1 MDKDIIDII
10 CQYFSRKPIEKA
22 WVFGSFS
29 RGEQRPDSD
38 IDILITFVPN
48 TKMGLQFFGMIDD
61 LEKLLNRSV
70 DLVVEGDLL
79 PFAAKSANRDKMK
92 INFTTIINFYIN
104 KFQIPTPTLRGV
116 AKRPLILAD
125 MTFLTRL
132 RSSEIPPLIVLAA

>member
-1 MDKDIIDII
+1 MDKDIIYII

-79 PFAAKSANRDKMK
+79 PFAAKSANRDKK
-92 INFTTIINFYIN
+92 
-104 KFQIPTPTLRGV
+104 
-116 AKRPLILAD
+116 LIYE
-125 MTFLTRL
+125 RNC
-132 RSSEIPPLIVLAA
+132 

>member
-1 MDKDIIDII
+1 MDKNIIDII

-70 DLVVEGDLL
+70 DLVGEGDLL
-79 PFAAKSANRDKMK
+79 PFAAKSANRDKK
-92 INFTTIINFYIN
+92 
-104 KFQIPTPTLRGV
+104 
-116 AKRPLILAD
+116 LIYE
-125 MTFLTRL
+125 RNC
-132 RSSEIPPLIVLAA
+132 

>member
-1 MDKDIIDII
+1 MDKNIIDII

-70 DLVVEGDLL
+70 DLVVEDDLL
-79 PFAAKSANRDKMK
+79 PFAAKSANRDKK
-92 INFTTIINFYIN
+92 
-104 KFQIPTPTLRGV
+104 
-116 AKRPLILAD
+116 LIYE
-125 MTFLTRL
+125 RNC
-132 RSSEIPPLIVLAA
+132 

>member
-1 MDKDIIDII
+1 MDKNIIDII
-10 CQYFSRKPIEKA
+10 CQYFSRKPIGKA

-79 PFAAKSANRDKMK
+79 PFAAKSANRDKK
-92 INFTTIINFYIN
+92 
-104 KFQIPTPTLRGV
+104 
-116 AKRPLILAD
+116 LIYE
-125 MTFLTRL
+125 RNC
-132 RSSEIPPLIVLAA
+132 

>member
-1 MDKDIIDII
+1 MDKNIIDII

-79 PFAAKSANRDKMK
+79 PFAAKSANRDKK
-92 INFTTIINFYIN
+92 
-104 KFQIPTPTLRGV
+104 
-116 AKRPLILAD
+116 LIYE
-125 MTFLTRL
+125 RNC
-132 RSSEIPPLIVLAA
+132 

>member
-1 MDKDIIDII
+1 MDKNIIDII

-38 IDILITFVPN
+38 IDILITFVLN

-79 PFAAKSANRDKMK
+79 PFAAKSANRDKK
-92 INFTTIINFYIN
+92 
-104 KFQIPTPTLRGV
+104 
-116 AKRPLILAD
+116 LIYE
-125 MTFLTRL
+125 RNC
-132 RSSEIPPLIVLAA
+132 

>member
-79 PFAAKSANRDKMK
+79 PFAAKSANRDKK
-92 INFTTIINFYIN
+92 
-104 KFQIPTPTLRGV
+104 
-116 AKRPLILAD
+116 LIYE
-125 MTFLTRL
+125 R
-132 RSSEIPPLIVLAA
+132 IC

>member
-1 MDKDIIDII
+1 MDKNIIDII

-61 LEKLLNRSV
+61 LEKLLNCSV

-79 PFAAKSANRDKMK
+79 PFAAKSANRDKK
-92 INFTTIINFYIN
+92 
-104 KFQIPTPTLRGV
+104 
-116 AKRPLILAD
+116 LIYE
-125 MTFLTRL
+125 RNC
-132 RSSEIPPLIVLAA
+132 

>member
-1 MDKDIIDII
+1 MAKNNIDII

-79 PFAAKSANRDKMK
+79 PFAAKSANRDKK
-92 INFTTIINFYIN
+92 
-104 KFQIPTPTLRGV
+104 
-116 AKRPLILAD
+116 LIYE
-125 MTFLTRL
+125 RNC
-132 RSSEIPPLIVLAA
+132 

>member
-1 MDKDIIDII
+1 MDKNIIDII

-29 RGEQRPDSD
+29 RGEQRSDSD

-79 PFAAKSANRDKMK
+79 PFAAKSANRDKK
-92 INFTTIINFYIN
+92 
-104 KFQIPTPTLRGV
+104 
-116 AKRPLILAD
+116 LIYE
-125 MTFLTRL
+125 RNC
-132 RSSEIPPLIVLAA
+132 

>member
-1 MDKDIIDII
+1 MDKNIIDII

-79 PFAAKSANRDKMK
+79 SFAAKSVNRDKK
-92 INFTTIINFYIN
+92 
-104 KFQIPTPTLRGV
+104 
-116 AKRPLILAD
+116 LIYE
-125 MTFLTRL
+125 RNC
-132 RSSEIPPLIVLAA
+132 

>member
-1 MDKDIIDII
+1 MDKNIIDII

-38 IDILITFVPN
+38 IDILITFVPI

-79 PFAAKSANRDKMK
+79 PFAAKSANRDKK
-92 INFTTIINFYIN
+92 
-104 KFQIPTPTLRGV
+104 
-116 AKRPLILAD
+116 LIYE
-125 MTFLTRL
+125 RNC
-132 RSSEIPPLIVLAA
+132 

>member
-1 MDKDIIDII
+1 MDKNIIDII

-38 IDILITFVPN
+38 IDILITFVSN

-79 PFAAKSANRDKMK
+79 PFAAKSANRDKK
-92 INFTTIINFYIN
+92 
-104 KFQIPTPTLRGV
+104 
-116 AKRPLILAD
+116 LIYE
-125 MTFLTRL
+125 RNC
-132 RSSEIPPLIVLAA
+132 

>member
-1 MDKDIIDII
+1 MDKNIIDII

-22 WVFGSFS
+22 WVSGSFS

-79 PFAAKSANRDKMK
+79 PFAAKSANRDKK
-92 INFTTIINFYIN
+92 
-104 KFQIPTPTLRGV
+104 
-116 AKRPLILAD
+116 LIYE
-125 MTFLTRL
+125 RNC
-132 RSSEIPPLIVLAA
+132 

>member
-1 MDKDIIDII
+1 MDKNIIDII
-10 CQYFSRKPIEKA
+10 CKYFSRKPIEKA

-79 PFAAKSANRDKMK
+79 PFAAKSANRDKK
-92 INFTTIINFYIN
+92 LIY
-104 KFQIPTPTLRGV
+104 
-116 AKRPLILAD
+116 KRNC
-125 MTFLTRL
+125 
-132 RSSEIPPLIVLAA
+132 

>member
-1 MDKDIIDII
+1 MDKNIVDII

-79 PFAAKSANRDKMK
+79 PFAAKSANRDKK
-92 INFTTIINFYIN
+92 
-104 KFQIPTPTLRGV
+104 
-116 AKRPLILAD
+116 LIYE
-125 MTFLTRL
+125 RNC
-132 RSSEIPPLIVLAA
+132 

>member
-1 MDKDIIDII
+1 MDKNIIDII

-48 TKMGLQFFGMIDD
+48 TKIGLQFFGMIDD

-79 PFAAKSANRDKMK
+79 PFAAKSANRDKK
-92 INFTTIINFYIN
+92 
-104 KFQIPTPTLRGV
+104 
-116 AKRPLILAD
+116 LIYE
-125 MTFLTRL
+125 RNC
-132 RSSEIPPLIVLAA
+132 

>member
-1 MDKDIIDII
+1 MDKNIIDII
-10 CQYFSRKPIEKA
+10 CQYFSRKPIKKA

-79 PFAAKSANRDKMK
+79 PFAAKSANRDKK
-92 INFTTIINFYIN
+92 
-104 KFQIPTPTLRGV
+104 
-116 AKRPLILAD
+116 LIYE
-125 MTFLTRL
+125 RNC
-132 RSSEIPPLIVLAA
+132 

>member
-1 MDKDIIDII
+1 MDKNIIDII

-29 RGEQRPDSD
+29 RGEQRQDSD

-79 PFAAKSANRDKMK
+79 PFAAKSANRDKK
-92 INFTTIINFYIN
+92 
-104 KFQIPTPTLRGV
+104 
-116 AKRPLILAD
+116 LIYE
-125 MTFLTRL
+125 RNC
-132 RSSEIPPLIVLAA
+132 

>member
-1 MDKDIIDII
+1 MDKNIIDII

-22 WVFGSFS
+22 WVFVSFS

-79 PFAAKSANRDKMK
+79 PFAAKSANRDKK
-92 INFTTIINFYIN
+92 
-104 KFQIPTPTLRGV
+104 
-116 AKRPLILAD
+116 LIYE
-125 MTFLTRL
+125 RNC
-132 RSSEIPPLIVLAA
+132 

>member
-1 MDKDIIDII
+1 MDKNIIDII

-29 RGEQRPDSD
+29 RGEQQPDSD

-79 PFAAKSANRDKMK
+79 PFAAKSANRDKK
-92 INFTTIINFYIN
+92 
-104 KFQIPTPTLRGV
+104 
-116 AKRPLILAD
+116 LIYE
-125 MTFLTRL
+125 RNC
-132 RSSEIPPLIVLAA
+132 

>member
-1 MDKDIIDII
+1 MDKNIIDII

-79 PFAAKSANRDKMK
+79 PFAAKSANRDKK
-92 INFTTIINFYIN
+92 
-104 KFQIPTPTLRGV
+104 
-116 AKRPLILAD
+116 LIYE
-125 MTFLTRL
+125 RN
-132 RSSEIPPLIVLAA
+132 

>member
-29 RGEQRPDSD
+29 RGEQRPNSD

-79 PFAAKSANRDKMK
+79 PFAAKSANRDKK
-92 INFTTIINFYIN
+92 
-104 KFQIPTPTLRGV
+104 
-116 AKRPLILAD
+116 LIYE
-125 MTFLTRL
+125 RNC
-132 RSSEIPPLIVLAA
+132 

>member
-1 MDKDIIDII
+1 MDKNIIDII

-61 LEKLLNRSV
+61 LETLLNRSV

-79 PFAAKSANRDKMK
+79 PFAAKSANRDKK
-92 INFTTIINFYIN
+92 
-104 KFQIPTPTLRGV
+104 
-116 AKRPLILAD
+116 LIYE
-125 MTFLTRL
+125 RNC
-132 RSSEIPPLIVLAA
+132 

>member
-10 CQYFSRKPIEKA
+10 CQYLSRKPIEKA

-70 DLVVEGDLL
+70 DLVVEGDML
-79 PFAAKSANRDKMK
+79 PFAAKSANRDKK
-92 INFTTIINFYIN
+92 
-104 KFQIPTPTLRGV
+104 
-116 AKRPLILAD
+116 LIYE
-125 MTFLTRL
+125 RNC
-132 RSSEIPPLIVLAA
+132 